1 MRGLSQDDLSVVSG
15 GTNGFN
21 ITLDVN
27 VPTADLPVIQ
37 DLLVKLF
44 TGQLNLDTFSN
55 ALSSSAS
62 SFDSMPV
69 TSILIAPN

>member
-62 SFDSMPV
+62 NFDSMPV